1 MQDPL
6 ILPGMKP
13 VTRVPRAGGTHLLSV
28 SDLDPQALDQVLEDA
43 LQLKS
48 GGGSAPLGRYP
59 LAGRA
64 VAMLFDKP
72 SLRTRVSFE
81 VGVAKLGGTTTTLT
95 GNDVGLGSREPVSDM
110 ARTLSRYVDA
120 VVVRILSHETLT
132 ELADASDV
140 PVINA
145 LTEWEHPC
153 QALADLLTLREHL
166 GGFTGR
172 QLVYVGDGNNV
183 CHSLLL
189 GGASVGLNV
198 RVASPAGH
206 EPAEAIV
213 DSALELATDSGSTI
227 EVVSDPRA
235 AVEGAD
241 AVYTDVWASMGSEHE
256 AADRRRAF
264 AGFRVTEELLEPVPA
279 ALVMHCLPAHRGEEI
294 DGEVIDGPRSVA
306 FDQAENR
313 LYVQQA
319 ALLHLI
325 AASRGARSRRL
336 AGQLEFALAG
346 GAARR

>member
-1 MQDPL
+1 M
-6 ILPGMKP
+6 
-13 VTRVPRAGGTHLLSV
+13 A
-28 SDLDPQALDQVLEDA
+28 DLAPAAIEQVLDDA
-43 LQLKS
+43 ATLKANS
-48 GGGSAPLGRYP
+48 GMAPLGRLP

-81 VGVAKLGGTTTTLT
+81 VGVAKLGGVTTTLT
-95 GNDVGLGSREPVSDM
+95 GQDVGLGSREPVTDM

-120 VVVRILSHETLT
+120 VVVRILSHELLT
-132 ELADASDV
+132 ELADASDA

-166 GGFTGR
+166 GGLAGR
-172 QLVYVGDGNNV
+172 RLVYVGDGNNV

-189 GGASVGLNV
+189 GGAAVGLHV
-198 RVASPAGH
+198 RVASPPGH
-206 EPAEAIV
+206 EPATEV
-213 DSALELATDSGSTI
+213 LDDALALARESGAAI
-227 EVVSDPRA
+227 EVIHDPKV

-256 AADRRRAF
+256 AAARRRSF
-264 AGFRVTEELLEPVPA
+264 AGFRVTHELLAPA
-279 ALVMHCLPAHRGEEI
+279 PDALVMHCLPAHRGEEI
-294 DGEVIDGPRSVA
+294 DAEVIDGPRSVA

-319 ALLHLI
+319 ALLHLL
-325 AASRGARSRRL
+325 AAARAGRTLRF
-336 AGQLEFALAG
+336 AGQMELALAG
-346 GAARR
+346 GLAQR